1 MRVNYL
7 LHDIRLQHSK
17 DIELLRSLTLS
28 SMYKDEVV
36 VNLYVDNEHILKE
49 SISMIG
55 ECRFGI
61 LRRLPLI
68 NVYFNLNNV
77 SSVKDLSNDIQNF
90 ITPIVKFDLA
100 VNNIMETQLQSEMQF
115 CIPKCSFVI

>member
-7 LHDIRLQHSK
+7 LHDIRLQDSK
-17 DIELLRSLTLS
+17 DIEQLSSLTLS

-55 ECRFGI
+55 EYRFGI

-68 NVYFNLNNV
+68 NMYFNLNNV

-90 ITPIVKFDLA
+90 ITPIVRFDLT
-100 VNNIMETQLQSEMQF
+100 VNNISELIRL
-115 CIPKCSFVI
+115 C